1 MRKPGRLVVTAVTIP
16 FLAGC
21 FGVLETPIPA
31 GLSQREALN
40 VRGVVIA
47 DSGDGERVEFEEIL
61 EVQWTNDAL
70 FIVGSLAADEGAA
83 QIVTRTFPL
92 SSLSSVLVR
101 QVDANKTSGIIAV
114 FAVGL
119 IAMWAFAVNGQ
130 GPGPASGGTQ
140 E

>member
-21 FGVLETPIPA
+21 FGVHQTPVPA
-31 GLSQREALN
+31 APAEREALN
-40 VRGVVIA
+40 VRGVVIG

-70 FIVGSLAADEGAA
+70 FIVGSLASDDGPE
-83 QIVTRTFPL
+83 QVVTRTFPL
-92 SSLSSVLVR
+92 SSLAGVLVHT
-101 QVDANKTSGIIAV
+101 VDANKTSGLIAV
-114 FAVGL
+114 LAVGL
-119 IAMWAFAVNGQ
+119 IATWAFVVNGQ
-130 GPGPASGGTQ
+130 GPGPG